1 MAQSR
6 TAFLKRDTA
15 ETKISLR
22 LNLDGSGQSSVDTGI
37 PFLDHMLTLVA
48 RHGLFDLDLKAKG
61 DLAVDYHHT
70 VEDSGI
76 VLGHAVKEAI
86 GDKLGL
92 RRYGFFIAPMDE
104 SLARVALDL
113 SNRPVLVYKVAAD
126 NLMIRDFNLGLVK
139 EFFQGF
145 TIAAGAN
152 LHIALEYG
160 EEPHHI
166 AECIFKAFAKA
177 LDLATQIDP
186 RSANALPSTK
196 GLLT

>member
-1 MAQSR
+1 MAQPR
-6 TAFLKRDTA
+6 QATLKRDTA

-22 LNLDGSGQSSVDTGI
+22 LALDGSGRSTVDTGI

-48 RHGLFDLDLKAKG
+48 RHGLFDLELKAQG

-70 VEDSGI
+70 VEDAGI
-76 VLGHAVKEAI
+76 VLGMAVKEAI

-92 RRYGFFIAPMDE
+92 RRYGFFLLPMDE
-104 SLARVALDL
+104 SLARVAIDL
-113 SNRPVLVYKVAAD
+113 SNRPVLVYRVAAD

-145 TIAAGAN
+145 TNAVGAN
-152 LHIALEYG
+152 LHIELVYG

-166 AECIFKAFAKA
+166 AESIFKAFAKA
-177 LDLATQIDP
+177 LDVATQIDP
-186 RSANALPSTK
+186 RAATALPSTK

>member
-1 MAQSR
+1 MANPR
-6 TAFLKRDTA
+6 TASIKRDTK
-15 ETKISLR
+15 ETKISLK
-22 LNLDGSGQSSVDTGI
+22 LALDGSGQSAVDTGI
-37 PFLDHMLTLVA
+37 PFLDHMLDLVA
-48 RHGLFDLDLKAKG
+48 RHGLFDLEVTAKG

-70 VEDSGI
+70 VEDVGI
-76 VLGHAVKEAI
+76 VLGQAVKEAI
-86 GDKLGL
+86 GDKRGL

-104 SLARVALDL
+104 SLSRVAMDL
-113 SNRPVLVYKVAAD
+113 SNRPVMVYKVPAD

-145 TIAAGAN
+145 TNAVGAN
-152 LHIALEYG
+152 LHIELEYG

-177 LDLATQIDP
+177 LDVATQIDP
-186 RSANALPSTK
+186 RATNALPSTK

>member
-1 MAQSR
+1 MAPTR
-6 TAFLKRDTA
+6 HATLRRDTA

-22 LNLDGSGQSSVDTGI
+22 LTLDGTGQSSVETGI

-48 RHGLFDLDLKAKG
+48 RHGLFDLEVTAKG

-70 VEDSGI
+70 VEDVGI
-76 VLGHAVKEAI
+76 VLGQAVKLAVGE
-86 GDKLGL
+86 KLGL
-92 RRYGFFIAPMDE
+92 RRYGFFIVPMDE
-104 SLARVALDL
+104 ALARVVLDL
-113 SNRPVLVYKVAAD
+113 SNRPVLVYQVAAD

-145 TIAAGAN
+145 ANAAGAN

-166 AECIFKAFAKA
+166 AEAIFKAFAKA
-177 LDLATQIDP
+177 LDMATQIDP
-186 RSANALPSTK
+186 RAATALPSTK
-196 GLLT
+196 GVL

>member
-1 MAQSR
+1 MAQHR
-6 TAFLKRDTA
+6 TSSIKRDTK
-15 ETKISLR
+15 ETKISLT
-22 LNLDGSGQSSVDTGI
+22 LALDGTGKSAVDTGI
-37 PFLDHMLTLVA
+37 PFLDHMLDLVA
-48 RHGLFDLDLKAKG
+48 RHGLFDLTIKAQG

-70 VEDSGI
+70 VEDVGI
-76 VLGHAVKEAI
+76 VLGMAVKEAI
-86 GDKLGL
+86 GDKRGL
-92 RRYGFFIAPMDE
+92 RRYGFFLAPMDE

-113 SNRPVLVYKVAAD
+113 SNRPVLVYKVAAE

-145 TIAAGAN
+145 ANAAGAN

-166 AECIFKAFAKA
+166 AESIFKAFAKA
-177 LDLATQIDP
+177 LDAATQIDP
-186 RSANALPSTK
+186 RASGALPSTK